1 MRAISQAR
9 KGDVAENRS
18 IATAR
23 EKVKEAKTLTGTE
36 ALAPSMPLEPS
47 WQSLET
53 VGYNWRHQ
61 PLEPISGLYETLS
74 RVRLPFW
81 VTSSAS
87 HAASRTTRRLGNV
100 IMF

>member
-9 KGDVAENRS
+9 RGDVAENRS

-23 EKVKEAKTLTGTE
+23 EKVKEAQTLAVTE
-36 ALAPSMPLEPS
+36 ALAASLPLEPG

-81 VTSSAS
+81 ATSSVP

-100 IMF
+100 TMF

>member
-1 MRAISQAR
+1 MRVISQAR
-9 KGDVAENRS
+9 RGDVAENRS
-18 IATAR
+18 VATAR
-23 EKVKEAKTLTGTE
+23 EKVKEAQTLTGTE
-36 ALAPSMPLEPS
+36 ALAPSFPLEPS

-61 PLEPISGLYETLS
+61 PLGPISGLCETLS
-74 RVRLPFW
+74 RVQLPFRA
-81 VTSSAS
+81 TSSVS